1 MAKLST
7 VTRKKVF
14 ICNIVISL
22 LCVLSIVSYFI
33 FPFWKVDVSLNLTAD
48 TIKTMLEDAT
58 QGSSPDSGES
68 SGESSGEG
76 ETVDYGAALEQL
88 DFSEIVQDGV
98 NIQLSIRL
106 KTADILSSLSSDPT
120 VLVETILSDNINN
133 MVNQLTPTIDKV
145 SKGLVKTLTKT
156 VLTEQ
161 LKMQIKDILGETATD
176 EEVKAEMEALGLTE
190 DYISTKTSDLI
201 DSLYQEGTTPE
212 SAAQATINVVKDA
225 LDKMQ
230 SSGKA
235 EYADLELDAE
245 DEAEL
250 KDGLVEIFEN
260 FTDENGNLNLD
271 GFVTDMLLQALTG
284 EGEGTGDGS
293 GEGNGEGAGNGE
305 SKDEGKTE
313 LQGFAYGARKAVNV
327 ESSVESSEEITE
339 EEVSMDLQTAL
350 TNMLMENIGDA
361 TETIAK
367 VVKIISYVI
376 LFTFF
381 TWFYV
386 ILKILVKLGMK
397 NNAVKLK
404 VPLWLGS
411 IPFWV
416 LYLAPTIALK
426 ILFKPNGAILGS
438 MEAGMGKAILEALSI
453 RFFTCAWI
461 SFVIGA
467 FLFFFAWFYYKK
479 LRKTLKK
486 IKKGKIEDVEVGVAE
501 DVE

>member
-7 VTRKKVF
+7 VTRRKVF
-14 ICNIVISL
+14 ICNIIISL

-33 FPFWKVDVSLNLTAD
+33 FPFWKVNVSLDLTAE
-48 TIKTMLEDAT
+48 TIQTMLEEATQDASSENGESAGDAT
-58 QGSSPDSGES
+58 NEGAGES
-68 SGESSGEG
+68 A
-76 ETVDYGAALEQL
+76 DYSEALSQL

-98 NIQLSIRL
+98 TIELSITL
-106 KTADILSSLSSDPT
+106 KTTDILSSLSSDPA
-120 VLVETILSDNINN
+120 VLVEKILSDNVNN
-133 MVNQLTPTIDKV
+133 MVNQLTPTIDQV
-145 SKGLVKTLTKT
+145 SKNVVKALTKT

-161 LKMQIKDILGETATD
+161 LKAQLKDKLGETATD

-190 DYISTKTSDLI
+190 DYIATQTSTLV

-212 SAAQATINVVKDA
+212 SAAQSTVNVVKDA
-225 LDKMQ
+225 LNKIQ
-230 SSGKA
+230 SSGKP
-235 EYADLELDAE
+235 EYANMQMDAE

-250 KDGLVEIFEN
+250 KDGLVEIFQN
-260 FTDENGNLNLD
+260 FADENGNLNLE
-271 GFVTDMLLQALTG
+271 GFVTDMLMQALTG
-284 EGEGTGDGS
+284 EGEGETNGENAGENA
-293 GEGNGEGAGNGE
+293 GEGKSEAE
-305 SKDEGKTE
+305 M
-313 LQGFAYGARKAVNV
+313 QGFVYGNRSSIANV
-327 ESSVESSEEITE
+327 SDAPTE
-339 EEVSMDLQTAL
+339 EEVSEDLQTAL
-350 TNMLMENIGDA
+350 TDMLMESLGEA

-426 ILFKPNGAILGS
+426 ILFKPDGAILGG
-438 MEAGMGKAILEALSI
+438 MEAGMGKVLLEALSI
-453 RFFTCAWI
+453 KFFTCAWI

-479 LRKTLKK
+479 LRKTLRK
-486 IKKGKIEDVEVGVAE
+486 IKKGKMADV
-501 DVE
+501 DVSYNEE